1 MEVIVLGSLSVM
13 ALLLWLSGHRFGRVI
28 AFLVL
33 APVMG
38 LLIGGLTPAP
48 AGQNYNWLGLVVG
61 IVLAIPA
68 SGLPIYYQSWQNGRR
83 GYRRY

>member
-1 MEVIVLGSLSVM
+1 MEAIVLGVLFVM
-13 ALLLWLSGHRFGRVI
+13 ALLLWLSGHRYGRVI

-68 SGLPIYYQSWQNGRR
+68 SGLPIYYQNWQNGRR
-83 GYRRY
+83 SYRRY